1 VTETA
6 TQLKQPFM
14 EKYQGKLIGV
24 LRWEQLDE
32 LWQTIQSGIS
42 DSWYIYHIGDAP
54 PEAVC
59 SAEKLHHFI
68 KEIDKLLKH
77 DHDHDYCGIV
87 YVDDKTSPAFIKIY
101 DPNNLGHVCG
111 SSSGAP
117 PPLPGWI
124 LSQSQPV
131 DLEAAIAPTGSRNR
145 WWQTIFN

>member
-6 TQLKQPFM
+6 TQLKPSFM

>member
-1 VTETA
+1 MTETA

-59 SAEKLHHFI
+59 SAEKLLHFI

-131 DLEAAIAPTGSRNR
+131 DLEAVIAPTGSRKR

>member
-1 VTETA
+1 MTEAA

-32 LWQTIQSGIS
+32 LWQTIQSGIT

-59 SAEKLHHFI
+59 SAEKLHQFI

-87 YVDDKTSPAFIKIY
+87 YVDDKTNPAFIKIY

-111 SSSGAP
+111 SSGGTP

-124 LSQSQPV
+124 LSQSQPI

>member
-1 VTETA
+1 MAET
-6 TQLKQPFM
+6 TIQLKPSFM
-14 EKYQGKLIGV
+14 DKFQGKLTGV

-32 LWQTIQSGIS
+32 LWQTIQSGIT

-68 KEIDKLLKH
+68 EEIDKLLKR

-87 YVDDKTSPAFIKIY
+87 YVDDKTNPAFVKIY

-124 LSQSQPV
+124 ISQSQPI
-131 DLEAAIAPTGSRNR
+131 DLEADIAPTGSRKR